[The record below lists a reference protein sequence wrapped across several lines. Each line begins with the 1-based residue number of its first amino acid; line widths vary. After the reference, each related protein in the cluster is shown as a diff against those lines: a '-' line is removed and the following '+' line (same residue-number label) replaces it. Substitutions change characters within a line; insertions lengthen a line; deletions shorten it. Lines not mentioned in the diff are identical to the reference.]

1 MCGSALAP
9 LTCRVVVAIALS
21 LTISVFNGCSKEEV
35 KQALD
40 EATAKTKRLTE
51 SAVEAV
57 AERLPENGNI
67 QLKTNPPTEPSKQ
80 ADLELIVIGDGRPNV
95 VQIMTYD
102 PSTSSRSYPAIL
114 LHGTTDTS
122 TISALAGKTIQ
133 CDIYLSSAASAPIA
147 MTKPGKSVSITFGPL
162 VPEDNAIRGTLGMA
176 NLIGSDDQAITIL
189 GGEILAVTRE
199 GE

>member
-1 MCGSALAP
+1 MCGSAHAP
-9 LTCRVVVAIALS
+9 LTCRVVVVIALS
-21 LTISVFNGCSKEEV
+21 VTISVFNGCSKEDV

-40 EATAKTKRLTE
+40 EATAKTKQLTE

-57 AERLPENGNI
+57 EERLPENGNI

-114 LHGTTDTS
+114 LHGTTDAS
-122 TISALAGKTIQ
+122 TISSLAGKTIQ
-133 CDIYLSSAASAPIA
+133 CDMYLSSASSAPIA
-147 MTKPGKSVSITFGPL
+147 MTKPGKSVSVTFGPL

-176 NLIGSDDQAITIL
+176 SLIGSDDQAITIL

>member
-1 MCGSALAP
+1 M
-9 LTCRVVVAIALS
+9 ALS

-40 EATAKTKRLTE
+40 EATAKTKQLTE
-51 SAVEAV
+51 STVEAV
-57 AERLPENGNI
+57 EERLPENGNI

-147 MTKPGKSVSITFGPL
+147 MTKPGNSVSVTFGPL

-176 NLIGSDDQAITIL
+176 SLIGSDDQAITIL

>member
-40 EATAKTKRLTE
+40 EATAKTKQLTE

-102 PSTSSRSYPAIL
+102 TSTSPRSYPAIL
-114 LHGTTDTS
+114 LHGTTDAS
-122 TISALAGKTIQ
+122 TISSLAGKTIQ
-133 CDIYLSSAASAPIA
+133 CDMYLSSASSAPIA
-147 MTKPGKSVSITFGPL
+147 MTKPGKSVSVTFGPL

-176 NLIGSDDQAITIL
+176 SLIGSDDQAITIL